1 MLEKLKCL
9 KAVRGKTE
17 FESLAQALKRARN
30 ILQQAKEK
38 NLRVETAAMDS
49 ATLQAAEKS
58 LFEAVQAAQTPLNIA
73 LLNGQFAEAFTTL
86 AALKVPV
93 DAFFDGVMVMVEDEA
108 LRSQR
113 LGLLAL
119 VKELF
124 DRVADFS
131 KLQVA
136 AVAVAS

>member
-1 MLEKLKCL
+1 
-9 KAVRGKTE
+9 
-17 FESLAQALKRARN
+17 
-30 ILQQAKEK
+30 
-38 NLRVETAAMDS
+38 MDS